1 MPFGGGVGVLD
12 SQDYTVAKE
21 VSNVDA
27 EPPVTSET
35 PLIKAFRV
43 DEETVSILA
52 EKGITHFTPIQ
63 A

>member
-12 SQDYTVAKE
+12 SQDCTVAKE